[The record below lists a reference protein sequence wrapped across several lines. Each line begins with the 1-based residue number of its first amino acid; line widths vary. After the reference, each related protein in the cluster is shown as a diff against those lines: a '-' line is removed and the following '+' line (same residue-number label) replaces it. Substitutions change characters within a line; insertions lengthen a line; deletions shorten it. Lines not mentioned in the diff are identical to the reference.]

1 MCVLKYLARIVSK
14 FDLFSRIAAILW
26 YLLLKVLIYYL
37 LIDFCLLPFLDVPKT
52 MIVFTI

>member
-14 FDLFSRIAAILW
+14 FDLFSRIAAILC